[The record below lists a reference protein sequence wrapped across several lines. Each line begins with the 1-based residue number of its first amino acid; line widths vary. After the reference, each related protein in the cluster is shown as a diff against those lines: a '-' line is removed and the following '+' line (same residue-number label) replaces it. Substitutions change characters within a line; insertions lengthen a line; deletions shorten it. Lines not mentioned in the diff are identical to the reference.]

1 MAQLQLKVVPGASRD
16 EITGWLGEALK
27 VKVSA
32 PPEKGKANRAVL
44 KLLAKLLGVSKS
56 SITIVSG
63 ETSQQKVLEIELDTN
78 ALRKRLEEAMK

>member
-1 MAQLQLKVVPGASRD
+1 VAQLQLKVVPGASRD